1 MLLFLPFFFSY
12 IFPLFVFSYFNNF
25 EIGNINQKFKYTD
38 LFEVIPVLIFIT
50 FTYLLLLK
58 SKIKFAK
65 LRQFSNFQKL
75 NHHKIITLI
84 VISIIGGLSGFVVL
98 LNLQGIIKQ
107 VSIQLSFLPLICL
120 IYLNLNSHPNYHKTT
135 KLILLIIFL
144 TQCLMD
150 FFLTS
155 ITRDVL
161 TKLII
166 LICCLDYTNIKKKNI
181 IIFFLFI
188 IFLFLTKDYLRKN
201 FDNIYFDDVSI
212 DDFKIN
218 QNIANDLDNLI
229 DIDNPNLKGYHLI
242 ELTNEYNIYGL
253 YKSYFNALNIEVIV
267 DNSDERSLCDRKDPG
282 CLTFKDFYKRIID
295 ISKKEEIES
304 NSSRINIFNRLNKLS
319 SFAFYKSVM
328 GESKEYLKFKLYY
341 PQIYTILPIPRSIWK
356 EKPINENG
364 DIIGNYFSFNTIKS
378 GSIGWYEPM
387 LIELFISFGYIGYF
401 IYICFNFTVIVI
413 LFKLRSKNQFYKPTS
428 IVLITGLLKFYFDY
442 HVQGF
447 VGSIGGVVYFYFVY
461 LILYLIF
468 KYILINRSWL
478 RG

>member
-1 MLLFLPFFFSY
+1 M
-12 IFPLFVFSYFNNF
+12 
-25 EIGNINQKFKYTD
+25 
-38 LFEVIPVLIFIT
+38 
-50 FTYLLLLK
+50 
-58 SKIKFAK
+58 
-65 LRQFSNFQKL
+65 
-75 NHHKIITLI
+75 
-84 VISIIGGLSGFVVL
+84 
-98 LNLQGIIKQ
+98 
-107 VSIQLSFLPLICL
+107 
-120 IYLNLNSHPNYHKTT
+120 
-135 KLILLIIFL
+135 
-144 TQCLMD
+144 
-150 FFLTS
+150 
-155 ITRDVL
+155 
-161 TKLII
+161 
-166 LICCLDYTNIKKKNI
+166 
-181 IIFFLFI
+181 
-188 IFLFLTKDYLRKN
+188 FLTKDYLRKN